1 MKACCVSFNSIRF
14 ALMPVRLNTLYPH
27 ENVVHVDRKWRG
39 FHSHNG
45 KQPELLLI
53 KQMHSG
59 RAPFRVTHREICC
72 VCLTDCSVPSYHWV
86 YERTKR
92 VRARVKTL
100 YWSSVGF
107 NILTTSW
114 KGRTAV
120 LNVCWPGF
128 GTRFHALCSDA
139 LANIQAVK
147 PNSDHMTSLLR
158 RLQAACYYQCFYYI
172 DKNMWFPQGVTA
184 LFSLLTQILSSHS

>member
-1 MKACCVSFNSIRF
+1 MLCIIQLDTVRPNAGAGWIHCIHTRMLCMSRGNEGGFTHTMGNSLNCCWLSRC
-14 ALMPVRLNTLYPH
+14 
-27 ENVVHVDRKWRG
+27 
-39 FHSHNG
+39 
-45 KQPELLLI
+45 
-53 KQMHSG
+53 G

-92 VRARVKTL
+92 VRARVKTP

-158 RLQAACYYQCFYYI
+158 RLQAACYCQCFY
-172 DKNMWFPQGVTA
+172 
-184 LFSLLTQILSSHS
+184 

>member
-27 ENVVHVDRKWRG
+27 ENVVHVERKWRG

-53 KQMHSG
+53 KQMRP
-59 RAPFRVTHREICC
+59 RAIPCHTPWDLLRLSDGLQR
-72 VCLTDCSVPSYHWV
+72 SVISLGLWAY
-86 YERTKR
+86 
-92 VRARVKTL
+92 KTP

-114 KGRTAV
+114 KGRTVV

-128 GTRFHALCSDA
+128 WTRFHALCSDA

-158 RLQAACYYQCFYYI
+158 RLQAACYYQCFY
-172 DKNMWFPQGVTA
+172 
-184 LFSLLTQILSSHS
+184 